1 MGGNFPLTLSKKN
14 MYTLQQL
21 QQKNLAELKEI
32 GWQLNVLPAS
42 DRRCRQ
48 NWIDAI
54 VGVNPPLLQLLEAS
68 PAGQKVELAPK
79 PIAPAV
85 KTKKRTQKPIELA
98 LDEELPSE
106 EEARSIVSQY
116 FISTSLRKI
125 RSAPPPARIFCPGE
139 RVRIIEVAAGSCN
152 SQFCGSIGIV
162 AQHNFYVSV
171 WVELNGGG
179 RKIVFCSPEELEF
192 IELVARESAAKQDPI
207 EIQRQEPIENSPGVE
222 VDPVEESIVP
232 AKNFPGSCSKASI
245 AHQLL
250 ELFQS
255 TAHIIEDSPGVKTE
269 ATVSESAIAPAA
281 KNPIWTGVT
290 FSDRFL
296 ARYSPPQAQIIHF
309 QLDAD
314 GQLSLLDFEVQS
326 VDEPPDPDDF
336 ESLDGFREALARWDC
351 EHNEVS
357 PEHNQPLQVSLD
369 SFSLWGLCPADWYE
383 SVALLEPSSMLELS
397 QTCKSSITSDFF
409 IPTFDCLSDRSNKSD
424 EPPDTGVFAKLPKPK
439 PPRFPPATVGQV
451 QLNRNSTAVQTQSKP
466 IPNAYQTHTCC
477 ILAGSSTQPA
487 RSPPSGDAGF

>member
-1 MGGNFPLTLSKKN
+1 
-14 MYTLQQL
+14 
-21 QQKNLAELKEI
+21 
-32 GWQLNVLPAS
+32 
-42 DRRCRQ
+42 
-48 NWIDAI
+48 
-54 VGVNPPLLQLLEAS
+54 
-68 PAGQKVELAPK
+68 
-79 PIAPAV
+79 
-85 KTKKRTQKPIELA
+85 
-98 LDEELPSE
+98 
-106 EEARSIVSQY
+106 
-116 FISTSLRKI
+116 
-125 RSAPPPARIFCPGE
+125 
-139 RVRIIEVAAGSCN
+139 
-152 SQFCGSIGIV
+152 
-162 AQHNFYVSV
+162 
-171 WVELNGGG
+171 
-179 RKIVFCSPEELEF
+179 
-192 IELVARESAAKQDPI
+192 
-207 EIQRQEPIENSPGVE
+207 
-222 VDPVEESIVP
+222 
-232 AKNFPGSCSKASI
+232 
-245 AHQLL
+245 
-250 ELFQS
+250 LFQS

-281 KNPIWTGVT
+281 KNPILTGVT

-336 ESLDGFREALARWDC
+336 ESLDAFREALARWDC

-487 RSPPSGDAGF
+487 RSPPGGDAGF